1 MEGTTRG
8 EHDPPRKLPREE
20 ITKRR
25 NSQPKKRP
33 AKEISHRAGKN
44 ESRERRAEETTR
56 GNDPRKRPTK
66 GSLRGGKG
74 HSRKRLAETPLQG
87 NGPPREHP
95 PAGTKPQVGC
105 YEVSFPRTVPLA
117 RFLGS
122 FPPRNVPLANGFL
135 GEFPRQGVSAARR
148 SLSLF
153 SRRIVRLLGYDAF
166 GRAFPRGSF
175 PRVVSLNRF
184 LEPFPCMGCFATM
197 PMFDGALRCR
207 HCDIIVSSSVGD
219 EARRATDPELM
230 RPIQEAMLA
239 GDCAPTERHKESG
252 HPGKYPLGK
261 RPVQETSQWI
271 DPRRKLLTEGT
282 IQRER

>member
-8 EHDPPRKLPREE
+8 ERDPPRKRPPEE
-20 ITKRR
+20 ITKRG

-33 AKEISHRAGKN
+33 AKEMSHRAGQN
-44 ESRERRAEETTR
+44 DSRERRAEETTR
-56 GNDPRKRPTK
+56 GNEPPRKRPTK

-87 NGPPREHP
+87 NGPPRGRP
-95 PAGTKPQVGC
+95 SAGTNPQVGC

-122 FPPRNVPLANGFL
+122 FSPRNVPLADGFSR
-135 GEFPRQGVSAARR
+135 GVPSTRRFP
-148 SLSLF
+148 LSLF
-153 SRRIVRLLGYDAF
+153 SRRIVRLLGYAF

-175 PRVVSLNRF
+175 PRVVSWNRF
-184 LEPFPCMGCFATM
+184 LGPFPWMGCFAMM

-219 EARRATDPELM
+219 EARRATDPEWI
-230 RPIQEAMLA
+230 RPTQEAA
-239 GDCAPTERHKESG
+239 RRGDCAPTERPKESG

-261 RPVQETSQWI
+261 RPVQETPQWI
-271 DPRRKLLTEGT
+271 DPRRKLLAEGT